1 MMTSNK
7 SRTVV
12 ATIVFVML
20 SACAS
25 PPQKEGESADGK
37 KAEAAKPAG
46 GAAETKAALVN
57 AGASLGCGVA
67 NLLSKDC
74 EKGAAFVSN
83 IVDKAV
89 SWVFRVL
96 KITDAQDINREYEER
111 NVKISKTAIVP
122 MDFKTEF
129 QSKEVAD
136 KSDGKGES
144 KNLEVTITSST
155 DLVGYGDK
163 VPEVTQR
170 YAVFDEKNK
179 LVSTRTEKLT
189 AVDGAGRYQTTASVQ
204 VKKVAAKKK
213 YRVETVLLVNGK
225 TYKKNS
231 YKVALDFESMPHLAG
246 LTVPGGA

>member
-1 MMTSNK
+1 MTLYK
-7 SRTVV
+7 SRAVL
-12 ATIVFVML
+12 ASCL
-20 SACAS
+20 LALLAACAS
-25 PPQKEGESADGK
+25 PPQKEGDSADAR
-37 KAEAAKPAG
+37 KADAAKPAG

-111 NVKISKTAIVP
+111 NVKVSKTAIVP
-122 MDFKTEF
+122 MDFKSEF

-136 KSDGKGES
+136 KSDG

-204 VKKVAAKKK
+204 VKKLATKKK

-225 TYKKNS
+225 TYKKNA
-231 YKVALDFESMPHLAG
+231 YKVALDEAG
-246 LTVPGGA
+246 LPQFAGLPMPGAS

>member
-1 MMTSNK
+1 M
-7 SRTVV
+7 
-12 ATIVFVML
+12 
-20 SACAS
+20 
-25 PPQKEGESADGK
+25 
-37 KAEAAKPAG
+37 
-46 GAAETKAALVN
+46 
-57 AGASLGCGVA
+57 
-67 NLLSKDC
+67 
-74 EKGAAFVSN
+74 
-83 IVDKAV
+83 
-89 SWVFRVL
+89 L

-111 NVKISKTAIVP
+111 NVKVSKTAIVP
-122 MDFKTEF
+122 MDFKSEF

-136 KSDGKGES
+136 KSDG

-204 VKKVAAKKK
+204 VKKLATKKK

-225 TYKKNS
+225 TYKKNA
-231 YKVALDFESMPHLAG
+231 YKVALDEAG
-246 LTVPGGA
+246 LPQFAGLPMPGAS